1 MLKVWSFLSNVFTPQ
16 NESGKIK
23 VYRFVLHTLSE
34 ELVRYRKLTE
44 NQAAR
49 ILELENKL
57 HDKTL

>member
-44 NQAAR
+44 SLTAENQDLR
-49 ILELENKL
+49 NKL